1 MTCQVFRNTYVLF
14 LTPTTSMMLI
24 ELLHVLP
31 HHSLLTLLIHLPC
44 ISYPNIISPYYEFK
58 PAKNNERRCS
68 PRNVTCSSSFFNPH
82 PYSPYSN
89 IPFRK
94 KLVLQ
99 IPLKLFMLGVIY
111 LAMEKDDLIK
121 EIKQREEEL
130 DREKLLRQ
138 IQLKENELQRLLS
151 GIDQKEFLVPGNGI
165 WKIQSQ
171 KLDGKS
177 IPKAEWIV
185 PQMSPDFRY
194 TISV

>member
-1 MTCQVFRNTYVLF
+1 MKEDAHQEMS
-14 LTPTTSMMLI
+14 PAPPSPSLI
-24 ELLHVLP
+24 LILI
-31 HHSLLTLLIHLPC
+31 LLIQIFL
-44 ISYPNIISPYYEFK
+44 SE
-58 PAKNNERRCS
+58 
-68 PRNVTCSSSFFNPH
+68 
-82 PYSPYSN
+82 
-89 IPFRK
+89 K

-194 TISV
+194 TISVCVWVGRGVESPSFRGFSFFSFFLQ

>member
-1 MTCQVFRNTYVLF
+1 
-14 LTPTTSMMLI
+14 
-24 ELLHVLP
+24 
-31 HHSLLTLLIHLPC
+31 
-44 ISYPNIISPYYEFK
+44 
-58 PAKNNERRCS
+58 
-68 PRNVTCSSSFFNPH
+68 
-82 PYSPYSN
+82 
-89 IPFRK
+89 
-94 KLVLQ
+94 
-99 IPLKLFMLGVIY
+99 MLGVIY

-194 TISV
+194 TISVCVWVGRGGGRVSFLSGLFFFSFFTVRGARVPC

>member
-1 MTCQVFRNTYVLF
+1 
-14 LTPTTSMMLI
+14 
-24 ELLHVLP
+24 
-31 HHSLLTLLIHLPC
+31 
-44 ISYPNIISPYYEFK
+44 
-58 PAKNNERRCS
+58 
-68 PRNVTCSSSFFNPH
+68 
-82 PYSPYSN
+82 
-89 IPFRK
+89 
-94 KLVLQ
+94 
-99 IPLKLFMLGVIY
+99 MLGVIY

-194 TISV
+194 TISVWVGRWGGSFIPFGAFFFFLLQLEKLGFLNNDEGILPFYLIII

>member
-1 MTCQVFRNTYVLF
+1 
-14 LTPTTSMMLI
+14 
-24 ELLHVLP
+24 
-31 HHSLLTLLIHLPC
+31 
-44 ISYPNIISPYYEFK
+44 
-58 PAKNNERRCS
+58 
-68 PRNVTCSSSFFNPH
+68 
-82 PYSPYSN
+82 
-89 IPFRK
+89 
-94 KLVLQ
+94 
-99 IPLKLFMLGVIY
+99 MLGVIY

-194 TISV
+194 TNASDSQFAYGWGGGGGTKIQSFLSLYF

>member
-1 MTCQVFRNTYVLF
+1 
-14 LTPTTSMMLI
+14 
-24 ELLHVLP
+24 
-31 HHSLLTLLIHLPC
+31 
-44 ISYPNIISPYYEFK
+44 
-58 PAKNNERRCS
+58 
-68 PRNVTCSSSFFNPH
+68 
-82 PYSPYSN
+82 
-89 IPFRK
+89 
-94 KLVLQ
+94 
-99 IPLKLFMLGVIY
+99 MLGVIY

-194 TISV
+194 TISVCVWVGRGGGVSLRPCGAFLFFSFFYS